1 MTRGRGKRRGRKG
14 GGEEVEDGIRWLR
27 AVTGAGVDCWD
38 PLHIFYIHIQ
48 KLEWGNQSSI

>member
-27 AVTGAGVDCWD
+27 AVIGAGVDCWD